1 MFLGFIFV
9 RLFNFSFRNR
19 KSVNEV
25 FFFVKENLKEECND
39 SANRMKG
46 LLFLR
51 ICLENLYS

>member
-51 ICLENLYS
+51 ICLENL